1 MESQN
6 AAPYIFI
13 GRLKMK
19 LQEQYNLVE
28 ILDFLKNYSNMPYKN
43 PQNEANIDEKNK
55 LQDIKN
61 KGQNTLSIFKDMC
74 LSFYSKIYWRYE
86 RS

>member
-28 ILDFLKNYSNMPYKN
+28 ILDFFKNYSNMPHKN
-43 PQNEANIDEKNK
+43 PKN
-55 LQDIKN
+55 
-61 KGQNTLSIFKDMC
+61 
-74 LSFYSKIYWRYE
+74 
-86 RS
+86 

>member
-1 MESQN
+1 
-6 AAPYIFI
+6 
-13 GRLKMK
+13 MK
-19 LQEQYNLVE
+19 LIEQYNLVE
-28 ILDFLKNYSNMPYKN
+28 ILDFFKNYSNKPYKN

-61 KGQNTLSIFKDMC
+61 KVQNTLSIFKDMC
-74 LSFYSKIYWRYE
+74 LYFYSKIYWRYE